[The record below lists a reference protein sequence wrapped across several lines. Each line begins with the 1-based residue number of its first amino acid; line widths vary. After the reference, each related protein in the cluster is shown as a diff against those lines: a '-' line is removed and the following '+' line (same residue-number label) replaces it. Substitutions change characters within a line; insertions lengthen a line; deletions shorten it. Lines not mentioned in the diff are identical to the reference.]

1 MIKAFLE
8 LFLGCFILYVFVMED
23 QNQMRQTEAKT
34 MPFSVRLVKA
44 QGTKKYT
51 QKKKK
56 TKKKKKSTGLEK

>member
-1 MIKAFLE
+1 
-8 LFLGCFILYVFVMED
+8 
-23 QNQMRQTEAKT
+23 MRQTEAKT